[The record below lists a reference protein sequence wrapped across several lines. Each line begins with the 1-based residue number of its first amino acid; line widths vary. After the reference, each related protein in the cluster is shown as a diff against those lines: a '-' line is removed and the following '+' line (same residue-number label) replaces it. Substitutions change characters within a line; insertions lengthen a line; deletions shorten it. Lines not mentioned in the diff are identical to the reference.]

1 MRIIILIDTQNYFLT
16 IIHSF
21 RSHDQVFGFCFCFN
35 WGVQSMKLHKSQIHS
50 YVCTA
55 FHYYKLAELSIV
67 LVIYKQ
73 TSPLENQDSYFG
85 WDLLQK

>member
-21 RSHDQVFGFCFCFN
+21 CSHYQVLGFCFN

-55 FHYYKLAELSIV
+55 FHYCKLAELSIV
-67 LVIYKQ
+67 LVIYEQ

>member
-21 RSHDQVFGFCFCFN
+21 CSHYQVLGFCFN
-35 WGVQSMKLHKSQIHS
+35 WGVQSMKSHKSQIHS
-50 YVCTA
+50 YVCTV